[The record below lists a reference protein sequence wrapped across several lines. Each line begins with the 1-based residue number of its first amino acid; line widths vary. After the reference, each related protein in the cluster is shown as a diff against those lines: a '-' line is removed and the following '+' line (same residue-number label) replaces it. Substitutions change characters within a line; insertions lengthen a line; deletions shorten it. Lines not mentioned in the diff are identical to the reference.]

1 MLVER
6 LIRRGTSEIKEIR
19 ENCKM
24 ENSASCVIA
33 GRLFNFRNKI
43 RQAKLTEWPLSR
55 HRDLC
60 RNDASK

>member
-6 LIRRGTSEIKEIR
+6 LIRRGMSEIR

-33 GRLFNFRNKI
+33 GRLFNSEIKSDKPN
-43 RQAKLTEWPLSR
+43 
-55 HRDLC
+55 
-60 RNDASK
+60 